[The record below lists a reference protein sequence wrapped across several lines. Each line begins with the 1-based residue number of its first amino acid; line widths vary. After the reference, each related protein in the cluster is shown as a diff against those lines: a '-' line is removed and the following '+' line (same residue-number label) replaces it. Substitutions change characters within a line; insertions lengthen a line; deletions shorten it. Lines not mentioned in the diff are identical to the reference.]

1 MKIVSVVGVRPNI
14 IKFVA
19 WSRAISRFKKE
30 YSIEHVIV
38 HSGQHYDDAM
48 FHNLWRSF
56 DLPDIDYRLNIGSGS
71 HAWQVGMMMIEL
83 EKVLV
88 LENPDWV
95 IAIDDVNTALATGIT
110 AKKLNFKLAHIE
122 AGLRSYDKSMPEEH
136 NRILVDHLSDLLFA
150 PDQQSH
156 DRLIDEGIDRKNVKL
171 TGNFMADT
179 LLQSIPQASQYHMD
193 EIVAKYAMTAIDS
206 KLTNYALF
214 TLHRPSNI
222 QEEKTLKN
230 IITFLTHGWKGRTDF
245 VIWPIHPG
253 VLVKLKASG
262 LFEELS
268 KASKHIL
275 LLHPVDYVEMLQLTR
290 HAKFVL
296 TDSGGL
302 QEETSIL
309 GIPCITMRENTERPI
324 TLLENGGTNVLAG
337 NDTNKIDQLCREAM
351 NWVGTKNNI
360 PYWEGNAAERGLF
373 EIINY
378 F

>member
-1 MKIVSVVGVRPNI
+1 MKILSVVGVRPNI

-19 WSRAISRFKKE
+19 WSRAITNFQKE
-30 YSIEHVIV
+30 YSIEHIIV

-48 FHNLWRSF
+48 FHNLWKSF
-56 DLPDIDYRLNIGSGS
+56 ELPEIQYSLNIGSGS

-83 EKVLV
+83 EKVL
-88 LENPDWV
+88 LIENPDWV

-110 AKKLNFKLAHIE
+110 AKKLNIKLAHIE

-150 PDQQSH
+150 PDQISYN
-156 DRLIDEGIDRKNVKL
+156 RLIEEGINKNNVKL

-179 LLQSIPQASQYHMD
+179 LLQSISKESKHNVND
-193 EIVAKYAMTAIDS
+193 IVMKYAIKWHNE

-222 QEEKTLKN
+222 QNEQVFKKIINFLSDAWIGKTDL
-230 IITFLTHGWKGRTDF
+230 I
-245 VIWPIHPG
+245 IWPVHPG
-253 VLVKLKASG
+253 VLKKLKETG
-262 LFEELS
+262 LFEKLVQ
-268 KASKHIL
+268 ASNHIIL
-275 LLHPVDYVEMLQLTR
+275 LSPVDYFEMLELIS

-309 GIPCITMRENTERPI
+309 GVPCVTMRENTERPI
-324 TLLENGGTNVLAG
+324 TLRENGGTNVLAG
-337 NDTNKIDQLCREAM
+337 NSTNKIDQLCKDAM
-351 NWVGTKNNI
+351 NSIVQKNSI
-360 PYWEGNAAERGLF
+360 PYWEGKAAERGL
-373 EIINY
+373 NY
-378 F
+378 LFHKK